1 MIVVSKKE
9 AAALIADGDF
19 VGCAGFVGAGHAEA
33 VTAALEERFLKE
45 GAPRDL
51 TLVFSAGQ
59 GDRATRGVNHFG
71 NPGMTRRIVGGHWRS
86 APRLAAL
93 ALGNEAEALNLPQG
107 ILTQLFRVIAAGK
120 SGLMSKIGL
129 HTFVDPR
136 EGGGRLNGVRFK
148 ALPAPNK
155 WGEWV
160 RLVEF
165 DGEEQLFYPS
175 FPVNIALL
183 RGTSSDALGNIG
195 CEEEAF
201 HHELLALAQAAH
213 NSGGRVIVQ
222 VRRMVERHANLAA
235 VRIPGILVDYVVV
248 CDDERQHAMT
258 FGEQFNPAYLA
269 AGNGQIDAES
279 APQTLSARTI
289 VQRRAVLELA
299 RRAPRIVNL
308 GVGMPAAV
316 GAMAHGE
323 GIGGFTLTVEAGPI
337 GGVPADGFSFGAS
350 AYPEAVVDQPAQF
363 DFYEGGGIDMA
374 FLGLAEFDTHGNVN
388 VSKFGSGESSLIA
401 GVGGFINITQSAKAL
416 VFMGTYTAGGLA
428 VQAGEGRLSIVSE
441 GRTRKLVKRVSHL
454 SFNGPYVAGMGTP
467 IVYITERAVFELRG
481 GQLTLT
487 EIAPGVDL
495 KRDVLAFADGEIAV
509 AKDLVEM
516 DARIFTEGPMLWQKV
531 ARESIARDT

>member
-1 MIVVSKKE
+1 MKVVSKDE
-9 AAALIADGDF
+9 AAKLVRDGDF
-19 VGCAGFVGAGHAEA
+19 IGCAGFVGAGHAEA
-33 VTAALEERFLKE
+33 VTTALEARFLAE
-45 GAPRDL
+45 DAPRDL

-71 NPGMTRRIVGGHWRS
+71 NLGMTRRIVGGHWRS
-86 APRLAAL
+86 APRLAEL
-93 ALGNEAEALNLPQG
+93 ALREEAEALNLPQG
-107 ILTQLFRVIAAGK
+107 IITQLFRVIAAGK

-136 EGGGRLNGVRFK
+136 EGGARLNAVRFSH
-148 ALPAPNK
+148 LPAPNK

-175 FPVNIALL
+175 FAVDIALL

-201 HHELLALAQAAH
+201 HHELLAIAQAAH
-213 NSGGRVIVQ
+213 NSGGLVIVQ
-222 VRRMVERHANLAA
+222 VRRMVERHANLAT

-248 CDDERQHAMT
+248 CDDDSEHAMT

-269 AGNGQIDAES
+269 AGNGQIEAVVVP
-279 APQTLSARTI
+279 AVLNARTI

-299 RRAPRIVNL
+299 RRAPRVVNL

-323 GIGGFTLTVEAGPI
+323 GVGGFTLTVEAGPI

-388 VSKFGSGESSLIA
+388 VSKFGSGDGTLIA

-416 VFMGTYTAGGLA
+416 VFMGTYTAGGLD
-428 VQAGEGRLSIVSE
+428 VLGEGGRLFIRVE
-441 GRTRKLVKRVSHL
+441 GRTRKLVERVSHL
-454 SFNGPYVAGMGTP
+454 SFNGPYVREMGTP
-467 IVYITERAVFELRG
+467 IVYITERAVFELRDG
-481 GQLTLT
+481 RLTLT
-487 EIAPGVDL
+487 EIAPGIDL
-495 KRDVLAFADGEIAV
+495 KRDVLAFANSDLAV
-509 AKDLVEM
+509 AEDLIEM
-516 DARIFTEGPMLWQKV
+516 DARIFTDGPML
-531 ARESIARDT
+531 AE